1 MATMPQ
7 SFRPRIRSLMA
18 AIAFL
23 ALIFWVL
30 ADPLPRFR
38 AWWPNRHV
46 LAALD
51 RKATLNLPP
60 NPVLGDLVKGLRMAT
75 ASPTLPQGI
84 PVYIDPAGLT
94 GAGRTMAS
102 PLSVAPRAA
111 TLGDSLRETMRPLGL
126 TYEVRDGLLHVVRLG
141 DKTK

>member
-1 MATMPQ
+1 MAV
-7 SFRPRIRSLMA
+7 
-18 AIAFL
+18 IALL

-51 RKATLNLPP
+51 RKVPLTLPP
-60 NPVLGDLVKGLRMAT
+60 NPDLGDLVKGMRAAT
-75 ASPTLPQGI
+75 TSPSLPQGV

-94 GAGRTMAS
+94 GAGRTMGS
-102 PLSVAPRAA
+102 PISVAAGP

-126 TYEVRDGLLHVVRLG
+126 TYFVREGLLHVGRLG
-141 DKTK
+141 DEGK